1 MRFIKGILLLLLLV
15 PVLLSFF
22 PQPASAC
29 SCAMPGSVEEEL
41 KQKTAVFSGK
51 VIDINR
57 SSNVLLQSSSEPVE
71 VLFEVNEV
79 WKGSNKSQVIV
90 HTGLD
95 SASCGFEF
103 KSKKEYIVY
112 AYGENGDLGTGICER
127 TKLLSEASEDKE
139 ILGSGNTPTES
150 VDLQERSAFNMYLS
164 IAAICLLILSGVFIV
179 RKRFLRK

>member
-1 MRFIKGILLLLLLV
+1 MRFLKGILLFLLLV
-15 PVLLSFF
+15 PVLLSLF

-57 SSNVLLQSSSEPVE
+57 SSNVFLQSSEPVQ

-90 HTGLD
+90 HTGSD

-103 KSKKEYIVY
+103 ELNKEYIVY
-112 AYGENGDLGTGICER
+112 AYGENGDLGTGLCER

-139 ILGSGNTPTES
+139 LLGSGNIPTES
-150 VDLQERSAFNMYLS
+150 VDLQERSGLNMYLS
-164 IAAICLLILSGVFIV
+164 IAAICLLMLGGVFFV
-179 RKRFLRK
+179 RKRFK